1 MAPSSVTLPDS
12 LEGWVCFWGDSARIF
27 FFHSCLFFFFFFF
40 SRTPADLLDKMLLI
54 LLGVLVL
61 HLIILIL
68 LIVSTAA
75 SVSKTP
81 RSLKRGEG
89 KKNCA
94 PELHDNDLEL
104 RFKIAGR
111 CSFEIAV
118 LLFVPDLDCRWR
130 QNQRSLVQL
139 PDVRRRLPLQ
149 AGQR

>member
-1 MAPSSVTLPDS
+1 MSEWRHLAS
-12 LEGWVCFWGDSARIF
+12 LCLTVWKGGCVFGGDLARIF
-27 FFHSCLFFFFFFF
+27 FFHLCFFFFFT
-40 SRTPADLLDKMLLI
+40 RTPADLLDKMLLI

-75 SVSKTP
+75 SVSNTP
-81 RSLKRGEG
+81 RSLKRGEE
-89 KKNCA
+89 KKCA

-104 RFKIAGR
+104 RLKIAGR

-139 PDVRRRLPLQ
+139 PDKRWRLPLQ